1 MKKHNNFNKFLKY
14 MWSNSKKYTIVILF
28 VQISTLVIAYLG
40 LLVAQIIQMFID
52 DIIVKQ
58 NTSAF
63 SIYLKYFFIIYSTI
77 LILSIINNYLNPFIN
92 QKINFS
98 IRHDFFKSIE
108 CQDYTFFRI
117 HSFGDIYYRM
127 FQDVSSMTNFFFNL
141 ILAMPIQII
150 YVVIVLKKMLIIS
163 KSLTLYAVVLLG
175 IQIVCVLIFKK
186 PTKILIGEQK
196 KVEQNVVS
204 KITEQFSNV
213 VETKLLGLEK
223 FQISQFDSFY
233 NNYVKVNIKNSFLL
247 KLFSNITEFINQFWY
262 IGALLISAFISSK
275 GEISIGN
282 IFSFIIIVKLF
293 FSPVLNLLHTILSF
307 QDCRISYQRYF
318 EYYKQPSKFNKNFS
332 FMSSLTISNLSYTY
346 MNDNKKIFDSVSMVL
361 EKDQLIAIKGH
372 SGIGKTTLLR
382 LVARFLQPQEG
393 SIKIDNIDI
402 HDIDTYQ
409 YFHNIGFL
417 PQNPIIF
424 NASIRDNLIL
434 DQQYTNQEI
443 IDVLETVGLNHFV
456 SNLPENIDSIVG
468 LSGIKLSEGQAQRIA
483 LARIL
488 LRKPKILYLDEPTA
502 QLDLV
507 TKETIIQ
514 AAIRFQKK
522 YKALVIINTHDPTI
536 MDIADKVY
544 EIFNFKINLIK

>member
-150 YVVIVLKKMLIIS
+150 YVVIVLKKMLVIS

-361 EKDQLIAIKGH
+361 EKDQLIVIKGH

>member
-1 MKKHNNFNKFLKY
+1 
-14 MWSNSKKYTIVILF
+14 
-28 VQISTLVIAYLG
+28 
-40 LLVAQIIQMFID
+40 
-52 DIIVKQ
+52 
-58 NTSAF
+58 
-63 SIYLKYFFIIYSTI
+63 
-77 LILSIINNYLNPFIN
+77 
-92 QKINFS
+92 
-98 IRHDFFKSIE
+98 
-108 CQDYTFFRI
+108 
-117 HSFGDIYYRM
+117 
-127 FQDVSSMTNFFFNL
+127 
-141 ILAMPIQII
+141 
-150 YVVIVLKKMLIIS
+150 
-163 KSLTLYAVVLLG
+163 
-175 IQIVCVLIFKK
+175 
-186 PTKILIGEQK
+186 
-196 KVEQNVVS
+196 
-204 KITEQFSNV
+204 
-213 VETKLLGLEK
+213 
-223 FQISQFDSFY
+223 
-233 NNYVKVNIKNSFLL
+233 
-247 KLFSNITEFINQFWY
+247 
-262 IGALLISAFISSK
+262 
-275 GEISIGN
+275 
-282 IFSFIIIVKLF
+282 
-293 FSPVLNLLHTILSF
+293 
-307 QDCRISYQRYF
+307 
-318 EYYKQPSKFNKNFS
+318 
-332 FMSSLTISNLSYTY
+332 

>member
-150 YVVIVLKKMLIIS
+150 YVVIVLKKMLVIS

-361 EKDQLIAIKGH
+361 EKDQLIVIKGH

-434 DQQYTNQEI
+434 DHQYTNQEI